1 MENTETAYPAAC
13 PAVLADPHAQDTQ
26 QIYRYASIIFSSIRR
41 YRSLSTLCRYL
52 AFSAMRVEKNSE
64 VLRYEDMRGLFSGR
78 NRDPFAKKYSLPD
91 KTGMV
96 ADRETV

>member
-1 MENTETAYPAAC
+1 MN
-13 PAVLADPHAQDTQ
+13 
-26 QIYRYASIIFSSIRR
+26 IFARFFQLKILSRILEFAEEEQRR
-41 YRSLSTLCRYL
+41 REEGAESKVMQKIRYL